1 LPGNRWR
8 TFAVALLVAG
18 VWLALA
24 SRVLIHTDLN
34 ADEGF
39 YLAASHALHDG
50 LLPYRDYL
58 YTQSRFCRFC
68 RLRWPHFCRH
78 RYSES
83 GCWP

>member
-34 ADEGF
+34 A
-39 YLAASHALHDG
+39 HDG